1 MSAADNKAV
10 FLSYASQ
17 DAEAARRI
25 CEALQR
31 EGVEVWFDQS
41 ELVGGDAWDAKI
53 RGQIAACALF
63 VPVISAHTQE
73 RREGYF
79 RIEWRLA
86 AQRTHAMSD
95 DTAFLLPVV
104 IDDTRDADARVPA
117 EFKAVQWT
125 HLRQGF
131 GGQARLSDDEAMEK
145 FCARVKVLLGG
156 SESSAVGA
164 SLDDARGAVTPDGRG
179 RATPLHDR
187 APVGRRA
194 PVAAWITATAF
205 VGVAA
210 LYFATRPEKNSG
222 AETRP
227 PASAKSVAPLS
238 PARELVE
245 KARVLYE
252 PWDLA
257 TKDDFVMADQFLK
270 RATELDPTDGEVW
283 AAQAIASCAIVA
295 ISGLGED
302 RRVEMRLQAE
312 RAVKL
317 APDSDNARFARAL
330 AIRHDREGAAE
341 QAEPILREVATRNPE
356 NRLMLRS
363 LGQFLGSRDA
373 TRPEGLAILQR
384 VASRPGGDA
393 VAEFNIGQINM
404 FSVQARNPKEA
415 LAAFNRSLKLAP
427 NAHRTH
433 GYKLELLC
441 HYGGDLAAARQALRE
456 APVAALRE
464 DRPAVIAW
472 WLLLASGEPDA
483 ALRILDSAY
492 PYLSTTWFTGP
503 ARYLKALAH
512 RQANRLSAAT
522 TEWNVALQEIQRRLT
537 DNPTARSE
545 LGLKA
550 ATLAYLGRQAE
561 AAETFKLLEE
571 LPPSSIPRD
580 QRCAYVVKTL
590 LGRIP
595 EVVAAL
601 DGQLVAGRG
610 RFPATTASAILF
622 DPELT
627 ALRAHP
633 SYAALAEKARAV
645 YADVQLK

>member
-1 MSAADNKAV
+1 MPSTIERAV

-17 DAEAARRI
+17 DAAAAARI
-25 CEALQR
+25 CEALR
-31 EGVEVWFDQS
+31 TAGIEVWFDQN
-41 ELVGGDAWDAKI
+41 ELGGGDAWDAKI
-53 RGQIAACALF
+53 RKQIAECALF
-63 VPVISAHTQE
+63 VPVISAATQA
-73 RREGYF
+73 RLEGYF
-79 RIEWRLA
+79 RIEWKLA
-86 AQRTHAMSD
+86 AQRTHAMAEEK
-95 DTAFLLPVV
+95 AFLVPAV
-104 IDDTRDADARVPA
+104 IDDTRDADAKVPA

-125 HLRQGF
+125 RLPSGEKAEAF
-131 GGQARLSDDEAMEK
+131 G
-145 FCARVKVLLGG
+145 ARVKKLLGG
-156 SESSAVGA
+156 AA
-164 SLDDARGAVTPDGRG
+164 DDVGRG
-179 RATPLHDR
+179 RRTPPPSEVDH
-187 APVGRRA
+187 APKPAGFGDPALQRKVGRRVPA
-194 PVAAWITATAF
+194 PALLAAAGLVAA
-205 VGVAA
+205 GA
-210 LYFATRPEKNSG
+210 LYFALRPTQNAG
-222 AETRP
+222 AGPALGSSTGTP
-227 PASAKSVAPLS
+227 PAALVKAAAPLS
-238 PARELVE
+238 PSRELVE

-270 RATELDPTDGEVW
+270 RAVELDPTDGEVW
-283 AAQAIASCAIVA
+283 AAQAIVSCAIVA

-317 APDSDNARFARAL
+317 APNSDNARFARAL
-330 AIRHDREGAAE
+330 AIRHDREGASE

-356 NRLMLRS
+356 NRLMLRC

-373 TRPEGLAILQR
+373 TRAEGLAILLR
-384 VASRPGGDA
+384 VASLPGGDA

-415 LAAFNRSLKLAP
+415 LTAFNRSLKLAP

-492 PYLSTTWFTGP
+492 PYLSTAWFTGP
-503 ARYLKALAH
+503 TRYLKAVAH

-550 ATLAYLGRQAE
+550 ATLAYLGRQTE

-571 LPPSSIPRD
+571 LPRSSIPRD
-580 QRCAYVVKTL
+580 QRCANVVKTL

-622 DPELT
+622 DPELS

-633 SYAALAEKARAV
+633 SYAALAAKARAV